1 MAILRTD
8 DTVND
13 SIEALGLSAAQIRSA
28 GAQWTAREIA
38 QQPGLW
44 PQIARQVGSDGSL
57 RDYLALLLR
66 DPALRIV
73 LTGAGTSAYI
83 GKCLAPALS
92 KAGRWAEAIPT
103 TDIVASP
110 RATLASKVPTLMVHF
125 ARSGDSP
132 ESVAALELAERQIE
146 HCHHLV
152 VTCNAEGELGR
163 RARGLRHAY
172 SIVLPAACNDQSFAM
187 TSSFT
192 GMLLAA
198 SLALGAL
205 SSESGRMEALA
216 SLGTR
221 VVTAQVPLAASLVQA
236 QFERVVYVGSNEL
249 KGLALESALK
259 MLELTDGRVVS
270 IGESPLGFRHG
281 PKTIVNGS
289 TLVVVFLSNDAYTRQ
304 YDLDLLREVRSD
316 AVAGRVVALT
326 ARGEGLDGSDTLAL
340 DGGGSAAGSLT
351 DLELCLPYVA
361 FAQTLALLR
370 SLSLGLSPD
379 VPNAAGTVNRVVRG
393 VSIHPFTT

>member
-1 MAILRTD
+1 
-8 DTVND
+8 VND
-13 SIEALGLSAAQIRSA
+13 IIEVLGLSAAQTRSA

-38 QQPGLW
+38 QQPKLW
-44 PQIARQVGSDGSL
+44 PLIARQVGTDTGL
-57 RDYLALLLR
+57 RAWLTPLLAN
-66 DPALRIV
+66 PALRMV

-92 KAGRWAEAIPT
+92 KAGRQAEAIPT

-110 RATLASKVPTLMVHF
+110 RGTLGVKAPTLMVHF

-132 ESVAALELAERQIE
+132 ESVAALELAEQQIDE
-146 HCHHLV
+146 CHHLI
-152 VTCNAEGELGR
+152 VTCNAQGELNR
-163 RARGLRHAY
+163 RVRGLRHAY
-172 SIVLPAACNDQSFAM
+172 SIVLPEACNDQSFAM

-198 SLALGAL
+198 ALALGAL
-205 SSESGRMEALA
+205 PPHAGRIEAIA
-216 SLGTR
+216 ALGTEILTAHAPLADTLVRAQFDR
-221 VVTAQVPLAASLVQA
+221 VV
-236 QFERVVYVGSNEL
+236 FVGSNEL

-289 TLVVVFLSNDAYTRQ
+289 TLVVTFLSNDPYTRQ
-304 YDLDLLREVRSD
+304 YDLDLLRELRSD

-326 ARGEGLDGSDTLAL
+326 ARPAEREGPDTIVLTA
-340 DGGGSAAGSLT
+340 GAATGGSLT

-379 VPNAAGTVNRVVRG
+379 IPNAAGTVNRVVQG
-393 VSIHPFTT
+393 VSIHPFPTSS

>member
-1 MAILRTD
+1 M
-8 DTVND
+8 ND
-13 SIEALGLSAAQIRSA
+13 SIEVLGLSAVQIRSA

-38 QQPGLW
+38 QQPRLW
-44 PQIARQVGSDGSL
+44 PQIARQVDTDDRL
-57 RDYLALLLR
+57 RAFLALLLR

-92 KAGRWAEAIPT
+92 KAGRQAEAIPT

-110 RATLASKVPTLMVHF
+110 QGTLAPKTPTLMVHF

-146 HCHHLV
+146 RCHHLV
-152 VTCNAEGELGR
+152 VTCNAEGELSR

-172 SIVLPAACNDQSFAM
+172 PIVLPEECNDRSFAM

-198 SLALGAL
+198 ALALGAVAPDPQ
-205 SSESGRMEALA
+205 RIEAIAAMGAGVL
-216 SLGTR
+216 
-221 VVTAQVPLAASLVQA
+221 TARAPLAASLVQA
-236 QFERVVYVGSNEL
+236 QFDRVVFVGSNEL

-289 TLVVVFLSNDAYTRQ
+289 TLVVTFLSNDAYTRR
-304 YDLDLLREVRSD
+304 YDLDLLHELRSD
-316 AVAGRVVALT
+316 AVAGRVVALSARAEGRDGPEGPDTIVLDAGTRT
-326 ARGEGLDGSDTLAL
+326 AGTF
-340 DGGGSAAGSLT
+340 T

-370 SLSLGLSPD
+370 SISLGLTPD
-379 VPNAAGTVNRVVRG
+379 TPNAAGTVNRVVQG
-393 VSIHPFTT
+393 VSIHPFSTGP

>member
-1 MAILRTD
+1 M
-8 DTVND
+8 ND
-13 SIEALGLSAAQIRSA
+13 ASEMFGLSAAQIRSA

-44 PQIARQVGSDGSL
+44 PQIARQVGADGGL
-57 RDYLALLLR
+57 QAHLAPLLGN
-66 DPALRIV
+66 PALRMV

-83 GKCLAPALS
+83 GKCLAPAL
-92 KAGRWAEAIPT
+92 ARGGRQAEAIPT

-110 RATLASKVPTLMVHF
+110 QSTLGSKTPTLMVHF
-125 ARSGDSP
+125 ARSGNSP
-132 ESVAALELAERQIE
+132 ESVAALELAERQIAD
-146 HCHHLV
+146 CHHLI
-152 VTCNAEGELGR
+152 VTCNAEGELSR

-172 SIVLPAACNDQSFAM
+172 SFVLPEACNDQSFAM

-205 SSESGRMEALA
+205 RADQGRIETIAALA
-216 SLGTR
+216 TEML
-221 VVTAQVPLAASLVQA
+221 TAHVPLAAGLVQA
-236 QFERVVYVGSNEL
+236 QFDRVVFVGSNEL

-289 TLVVVFLSNDAYTRQ
+289 TLVVTFLSNDAYTRQ
-304 YDLDLLREVRSD
+304 YDLDLLRELRSD
-316 AVAGRVVALT
+316 GVAGRVIALT
-326 ARGEGLDGSDTLAL
+326 ARADAGQGADTLAL
-340 DGGGSAAGSLT
+340 QTSAPAPDSLT
-351 DLELCLPYVA
+351 DLELCLPYVT

-370 SLSLGLSPD
+370 SISLGLTPD
-379 VPNAAGTVNRVVRG
+379 RPNAAGTVNRVVQG
-393 VSIHPFTT
+393 VSIHPFPFPS

>member
-1 MAILRTD
+1 M
-8 DTVND
+8 ND
-13 SIEALGLSAAQIRSA
+13 SIELLGMSAAQIRAS
-28 GAQWTAREIA
+28 GAQSTTREIA
-38 QQPGLW
+38 QQPKLW
-44 PQIARQVGSDGSL
+44 PQIARQIAADSGL
-57 RDYLALLLR
+57 EAYLAPLLGNS
-66 DPALRIV
+66 ALRIV

-83 GKCLAPALS
+83 GNCLAPALS
-92 KAGRWAEAIPT
+92 KPGRQAEAIPT

-110 RATLASKVPTLMVHF
+110 QSALAPETPTLMVHF
-125 ARSGDSP
+125 ARSGNSP

-146 HCHHLV
+146 HCHHLI

-172 SIVLPAACNDQSFAM
+172 SIVLPEACNDQGFAM

-198 SLALGAL
+198 GLALGAVRT
-205 SSESGRMEALA
+205 EQGRVDAIA
-216 SLGTR
+216 ALGTEIL
-221 VVTAQVPLAASLVQA
+221 TTQVPLAASLVRA
-236 QFERVVYVGSNEL
+236 QFERVVFVGSSEL

-281 PKTIVNGS
+281 PKAIVNGS
-289 TLVVVFLSNDAYTRQ
+289 TLVVAFLSNDAYTQR
-304 YDLDLLREVRSD
+304 YDLDLLQELRSD
-316 AVAGRVVALT
+316 AVAGRVVALAVRANERQT
-326 ARGEGLDGSDTLAL
+326 PDTVVL
-340 DGGGSAAGSLT
+340 GGGLAPRPLS

-370 SLSLGLSPD
+370 SISLGLSPD
-379 VPNAAGTVNRVVRG
+379 VPNAAGTVNRVVQG
-393 VSIHPFTT
+393 VSIHPYPG

>member
-1 MAILRTD
+1 M
-8 DTVND
+8 ND
-13 SIEALGLSAAQIRSA
+13 SIDLLGLSAAELRSA
-28 GAQWTAREIA
+28 GAKWTAREIA
-38 QQPGLW
+38 QQPMLW
-44 PQIARQVGSDGSL
+44 PQIAAQIGADTGLQAFLLPLLGSG
-57 RDYLALLLR
+57 AM
-66 DPALRIV
+66 RIV

-92 KAGRWAEAIPT
+92 RAGRYAEAIPT

-110 RATLASKVPTLMVHF
+110 QSALAPKAPTLMVHF
-125 ARSGDSP
+125 ARSGNSP

-146 HCHHLV
+146 HCHHLI

-163 RARGLRHAY
+163 CAGRLRHAY
-172 SIVLPAACNDQSFAM
+172 SIVLPKACNDQGFAM

-198 SLALGAL
+198 ALALGTVRA
-205 SSESGRMEALA
+205 EPGRVEAIA
-216 SLGTR
+216 ALGTEIL
-221 VVTAQVPLAASLVQA
+221 TTHVPLAASLVRA
-236 QFERVVYVGSNEL
+236 QFERVVFVGSSEL

-289 TLVVVFLSNDAYTRQ
+289 TLVLAFLSNDPYTHR
-304 YDLDLLREVRSD
+304 YDLDLLQELRSD

-326 ARGEGLDGSDTLAL
+326 VRTNERQTPDSVAL
-340 DGGGSAAGSLT
+340 GGAGPASRSLS

-370 SLSLGLSPD
+370 SISLGLSPD
-379 VPNAAGTVNRVVRG
+379 IPNAAGTVNRVVQG
-393 VSIHPFTT
+393 VSIHPFPG

>member
-1 MAILRTD
+1 M
-8 DTVND
+8 TVND

-38 QQPGLW
+38 QQPKLW
-44 PQIARQVGSDGSL
+44 PQIAHQIGADGGL
-57 RDYLALLLR
+57 RSYLAPLLGN
-66 DPALRIV
+66 PALRIV

-92 KAGRWAEAIPT
+92 QAGCQAEAIPT

-110 RATLASKVPTLMVHF
+110 RSTLMPKAPTLMVHF
-125 ARSGDSP
+125 ARSGNSP
-132 ESVAALELAERQIE
+132 ESVAALELAEQQVE
-146 HCHHLV
+146 QCHHLI
-152 VTCNAEGELGR
+152 VTCNADGELSR

-172 SIVLPAACNDQSFAM
+172 AVVLPEACNDQSFAM

-198 SLALGAL
+198 ALALGAL
-205 SSESGRMEALA
+205 PADPGRIETLA
-216 SLGTR
+216 ALGTEI
-221 VVTAQVPLAASLVQA
+221 VTTHVPLAASLVAA
-236 QFERVVYVGSNEL
+236 QFDRVVFVGSNAL

-289 TLVVVFLSNDAYTRQ
+289 TLVVAFLSNDAYTRQ
-304 YDLDLLREVRSD
+304 YDFDLLRELRSD

-326 ARGEGLDGSDTLAL
+326 ARADEQADPDTVAL
-340 DGGGSAAGSLT
+340 RAAAASGSLT

-370 SLSLGLSPD
+370 SISLGLSPD
-379 VPNAAGTVNRVVRG
+379 SPNAAGTVNRVVQG
-393 VSIHPFTT
+393 VSIHPFPTSS

>member
-1 MAILRTD
+1 MNDAI
-8 DTVND
+8 
-13 SIEALGLSAAQIRSA
+13 EKFGLSTAQVQSA

-44 PQIARQVGSDGSL
+44 PQIAREVGADGGL
-57 RDYLALLLR
+57 RAHLAPLLGNA
-66 DPALRIV
+66 ALRIV

-83 GKCLAPALS
+83 GKCLAPAL
-92 KAGRWAEAIPT
+92 ARGGRQTEAIPT

-110 RATLASKVPTLMVHF
+110 QSTLGAKASTLMVHF
-125 ARSGDSP
+125 ARSGNSP

-146 HCHHLV
+146 DCHHLI
-152 VTCNAEGELGR
+152 VTCNGEGELTR
-163 RARGLRHAY
+163 CARGLRHAY
-172 SIVLPAACNDQSFAM
+172 SIVLPQACNDQSFAM

-198 SLALGAL
+198 SLALGTLRADP
-205 SSESGRMEALA
+205 GRIEAIA
-216 SLGTR
+216 ALGTEML
-221 VVTAQVPLAASLVQA
+221 TAHVPLAAELVRA
-236 QFERVVYVGSNEL
+236 QFDRVVYVGSNEL

-289 TLVVVFLSNDAYTRQ
+289 TLVVTFLSNDPYTRQ
-304 YDLDLLREVRSD
+304 YDLDLLRELRSD
-316 AVAGRVVALT
+316 GVAGRVVALT
-326 ARGEGLDGSDTLAL
+326 AHLDERDGPDTIALQAGLRSP
-340 DGGGSAAGSLT
+340 GSLT

-370 SLSLGLSPD
+370 SISLGLSPD
-379 VPNAAGTVNRVVRG
+379 RPNAAGTVNRVVQG
-393 VSIHPFTT
+393 VSIHPFPCPS

>member
-1 MAILRTD
+1 M
-8 DTVND
+8 ND
-13 SIEALGLSAAQIRSA
+13 SIEVLGLSTTQIRSA
-28 GAQWTAREIA
+28 GAQWTAHEIA
-38 QQPGLW
+38 QQPRLW
-44 PQIARQVGSDGSL
+44 PQIARQVGTD
-57 RDYLALLLR
+57 A
-66 DPALRIV
+66 ALRAWLAPLLANSALRMV
-73 LTGAGTSAYI
+73 LTGAGTSSYI
-83 GKCLAPALS
+83 GKCLAPALA
-92 KAGRWAEAIPT
+92 KGGRQAEAIPT

-110 RATLASKVPTLMVHF
+110 QGTLSSRASTLMVHF

-132 ESVAALELAERQIE
+132 ESVAALELAERQIDE
-146 HCHHLV
+146 CHHLI
-152 VTCNAEGELGR
+152 VTCNAQGELTR

-172 SIVLPAACNDQSFAM
+172 SIVLPEACNDQSFAM

-198 SLALGAL
+198 GLALGAL
-205 SSESGRMEALA
+205 PMHAGRIETIAA
-216 SLGTR
+216 LGTQILTAHMPLADRLVAARFDR
-221 VVTAQVPLAASLVQA
+221 VV
-236 QFERVVYVGSNEL
+236 FVGSNEL

-289 TLVVVFLSNDAYTRQ
+289 TLVVTFLSNDAYTRK
-304 YDLDLLREVRSD
+304 YDLDLLQELRGD

-326 ARGEGLDGSDTLAL
+326 ARAAERQGPDTIVLDAGAL
-340 DGGGSAAGSLT
+340 TGGPLT

-370 SLSLGLSPD
+370 SMSLGLSPD
-379 VPNAAGTVNRVVRG
+379 IPNAAGTVNRVVQG
-393 VSIHPFTT
+393 VSIHPFPPSS

>member
-1 MAILRTD
+1 M
-8 DTVND
+8 ND
-13 SIEALGLSAAQIRSA
+13 ASEMFGLSAAQIRSA

-44 PQIARQVGSDGSL
+44 PQIAREVAADGGL
-57 RDYLALLLR
+57 QAHLAPLLGN
-66 DPALRIV
+66 PALRLV

-83 GKCLAPALS
+83 GKCLAPAL
-92 KAGRWAEAIPT
+92 ARGGRQAEAIPT
-103 TDIVASP
+103 TDIVASHQS
-110 RATLASKVPTLMVHF
+110 TLGSKAPTLMVHF
-125 ARSGDSP
+125 ARSGNSP

-146 HCHHLV
+146 DCHHLI
-152 VTCNAEGELGR
+152 VTCNAEGELTR
-163 RARGLRHAY
+163 CARGLRHAY
-172 SIVLPAACNDQSFAM
+172 SFVLPEACNDQSFAM

-198 SLALGAL
+198 ALALGAL
-205 SSESGRMEALA
+205 RADQGRIETIAAMATEIL
-216 SLGTR
+216 
-221 VVTAQVPLAASLVQA
+221 TAHVPLATGLVRA
-236 QFERVVYVGSNEL
+236 QFDRVVFVGSNEL

-289 TLVVVFLSNDAYTRQ
+289 TLVVTFLSNDAYTRQ
-304 YDLDLLREVRSD
+304 YDFDLLREVRSD
-316 AVAGRVVALT
+316 GVAGRVVALT
-326 ARGEGLDGSDTLAL
+326 ARADEREGPDTIAL
-340 DGGGSAAGSLT
+340 QANVAAPGALT

-370 SLSLGLSPD
+370 SVSLGLSPD
-379 VPNAAGTVNRVVRG
+379 RPNAAGTVNRVVQG
-393 VSIHPFTT
+393 VSIHPFPFTS

>member
-1 MAILRTD
+1 M
-8 DTVND
+8 ND
-13 SIEALGLSAAQIRSA
+13 STEFLGLSAAQIRSA

-44 PQIARQVGSDGSL
+44 PQIAREVGADGGL
-57 RDYLALLLR
+57 QAYLAPLLGH
-66 DPALRIV
+66 PALRIV

-92 KAGRWAEAIPT
+92 RAGRQAEAIPT

-110 RATLASKVPTLMVHF
+110 QSTLVPKAPTLMVHF
-125 ARSGDSP
+125 ARSGNSP
-132 ESVAALELAERQIE
+132 ESVAALQLAERQVE
-146 HCHHLV
+146 DCHHLI
-152 VTCNAEGELGR
+152 VTCNAEGELSR
-163 RARGLRHAY
+163 CARGLRHAY
-172 SIVLPAACNDQSFAM
+172 SIVLPEACNDQSFAM

-198 SLALGAL
+198 SLALGA
-205 SSESGRMEALA
+205 SRADPGRIEAIAALA
-216 SLGTR
+216 TEIL
-221 VVTAQVPLAASLVQA
+221 TAHVPLAASLVQA
-236 QFERVVYVGSNEL
+236 QFDRVVFVGSNEL

-289 TLVVVFLSNDAYTRQ
+289 TLVVTFLSNDAYTRQ
-304 YDLDLLREVRSD
+304 YDLDLLRELRSD

-326 ARGEGLDGSDTLAL
+326 ARLDEREGADTVAL
-340 DGGGSAAGSLT
+340 QASARVPGGLT

-370 SLSLGLSPD
+370 SISLGLSPD
-379 VPNAAGTVNRVVRG
+379 RPNAAGTVNRVVQG
-393 VSIHPFTT
+393 VSIHPFRFPS

>member
-1 MAILRTD
+1 M
-8 DTVND
+8 ND
-13 SIEALGLSAAQIRSA
+13 SIEVLGLSAAQIRSA

-38 QQPGLW
+38 QQPKLW
-44 PQIARQVGSDGSL
+44 PQIARQIGADGGL
-57 RDYLALLLR
+57 AAYLTPLLGN
-66 DPALRIV
+66 PALRIV

-92 KAGRWAEAIPT
+92 QAGRQAEAIPT

-110 RATLASKVPTLMVHF
+110 RSTLTPTAPTLMVHF
-125 ARSGDSP
+125 ARSGNSP
-132 ESVAALELAERQIE
+132 ESVAALELAERQVDQ
-146 HCHHLV
+146 CHHLI
-152 VTCNAEGELGR
+152 VTCNAEGELSR

-172 SIVLPAACNDQSFAM
+172 VVVLPEACNDQSFAM

-198 SLALGAL
+198 ALALGMLRPDLERIEAIA
-205 SSESGRMEALA
+205 ALA
-216 SLGTR
+216 TEIL
-221 VVTAQVPLAASLVQA
+221 TAHVPLAASLVRA
-236 QFERVVYVGSNEL
+236 QFDRVVFMGSNEL

-289 TLVVVFLSNDAYTRQ
+289 TLVVAFLSNDGYTRQ
-304 YDLDLLREVRSD
+304 YDFDLLRELRSD

-326 ARGEGLDGSDTLAL
+326 AHADEREGPDTIAL
-340 DGGGSAAGSLT
+340 QAGARVSGSLT

-370 SLSLGLSPD
+370 SISLGLSPD
-379 VPNAAGTVNRVVRG
+379 SPNAAGTVNRVVQG
-393 VSIHPFTT
+393 VSIHPFPTSS